1 MNRPPQQSK
10 SGLLFLL
17 MKHHMQSKQC
27 IQVCVSVSS
36 LWTRGI
42 MAEQQRQ
49 RSLSTAG
56 ESLYH
61 VLGVDKVATTDDIK
75 RSYR

>member
-1 MNRPPQQSK
+1 MSD
-10 SGLLFLL
+10 
-17 MKHHMQSKQC
+17 H
-27 IQVCVSVSS
+27 
-36 LWTRGI
+36 
-42 MAEQQRQ
+42 QRQ

-61 VLGVDKVATTDDIK
+61 VLGVDKLATNDDIK

>member
-1 MNRPPQQSK
+1 MRNYQYWCNTESLLTQSY
-10 SGLLFLL
+10 LLQLE
-17 MKHHMQSKQC
+17 
-27 IQVCVSVSS
+27 V
-36 LWTRGI
+36 
-42 MAEQQRQ
+42 MAEHQRQ

-61 VLGVDKVATTDDIK
+61 VLGVEKVATTDDIK

>member
-1 MNRPPQQSK
+1 MPQPVDVK
-10 SGLLFLL
+10 
-17 MKHHMQSKQC
+17 KEEEEKK
-27 IQVCVSVSS
+27 
-36 LWTRGI
+36 GI

-61 VLGVDKVATTDDIK
+61 VLGVEKMATTDDIK